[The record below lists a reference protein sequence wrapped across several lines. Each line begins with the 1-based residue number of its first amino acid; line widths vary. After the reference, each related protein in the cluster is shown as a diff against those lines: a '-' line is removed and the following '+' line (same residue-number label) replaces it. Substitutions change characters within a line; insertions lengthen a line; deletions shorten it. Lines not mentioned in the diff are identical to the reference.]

1 MLITNCEAEMK
12 YVHKVQYYET
22 DKMGVTHHSN
32 YIRWMEEARVDLLDK
47 IGLPYADLE
56 ERGIISPVVSLDIKY
71 KMPSTFADDI
81 EIETEVSGYTGIRL
95 MFSYVMRN
103 AATGAVVVE
112 ANSSHCFLLDNKVI
126 ALGKAFPDIHQA
138 MNEALEKNKKNS

>member
-1 MLITNCEAEMK
+1 MK

-47 IGLPYADLE
+47 YGLPYTELE
-56 ERGIISPVVSLDIKY
+56 ARGIISPVVGLDIKY
-71 KMPSTFADDI
+71 KAPCTFADDI

-112 ANSSHCFLLDNKVI
+112 ANSSHCFLQDNKVI
-126 ALGKAFPDIHQA
+126 ALGKAFPDVHEA
-138 MNEALEKNKKNS
+138 MNKALENHKKS

>member
-1 MLITNCEAEMK
+1 MK
-12 YVHKVQYYET
+12 YIHKVQYYET

-47 IGLPYADLE
+47 LGFPYTDMEA
-56 ERGIISPVVSLDIKY
+56 RGIISPVVGLDIKY
-71 KMPSTFADDI
+71 KAPSTFADDI

-103 AATGAVVVE
+103 AATGAVIVE
-112 ANSSHCFLLDNKVI
+112 ANSSHCFLLEDKVI
-126 ALGKAFPDIHQA
+126 ALGKTFPDIHSA
-138 MNEALEKNKKNS
+138 MNKALGKREKNS